1 MDLRTLRYFS
11 VVAQEENMSK
21 AAEILHVTQPTLS
34 KAIKNLETELG
45 KQLFK
50 RGSFKIVLTPAG
62 RLLEKRATD
71 LLKMATKIE
80 REFKILNQITGGELY
95 LGLAESWQIRYI
107 AREVAKLKQSYPDV
121 RYHVTSGDTEQ
132 LISRVDSGLL
142 DFAVLAE
149 QPDYKKYAALALP
162 ASDTWGLV
170 VPITSV
176 LATKEAISFEDLR
189 ELPLL
194 ASE

>member
-95 LGLAESWQIRYI
+95 LGLAESW
-107 AREVAKLKQSYPDV
+107 
-121 RYHVTSGDTEQ
+121 
-132 LISRVDSGLL
+132 
-142 DFAVLAE
+142 
-149 QPDYKKYAALALP
+149 
-162 ASDTWGLV
+162 
-170 VPITSV
+170 
-176 LATKEAISFEDLR
+176 
-189 ELPLL
+189 
-194 ASE
+194 